1 MVGRVLLETK
11 KEMQMKSWNEDEVG
25 ELASQLEGTDGGPG
39 ELLVQKRWY
48 ALSLRQR
55 YSSSPKILFLLSF
68 P

>member
-39 ELLVQKRWY
+39 EFLVQK
-48 ALSLRQR
+48 SGM
-55 YSSSPKILFLLSF
+55 LF